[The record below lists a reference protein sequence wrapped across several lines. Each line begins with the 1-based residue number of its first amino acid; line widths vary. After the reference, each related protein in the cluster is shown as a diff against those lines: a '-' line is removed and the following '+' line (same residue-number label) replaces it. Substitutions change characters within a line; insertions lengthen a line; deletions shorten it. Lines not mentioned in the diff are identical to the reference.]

1 MRAELDAAISIRRR
15 SRLRK
20 IRECAD
26 NIKNMIA
33 IFLY

>member
-1 MRAELDAAISIRRR
+1 MMAELDAAISIRRR
-15 SRLRK
+15 SRK